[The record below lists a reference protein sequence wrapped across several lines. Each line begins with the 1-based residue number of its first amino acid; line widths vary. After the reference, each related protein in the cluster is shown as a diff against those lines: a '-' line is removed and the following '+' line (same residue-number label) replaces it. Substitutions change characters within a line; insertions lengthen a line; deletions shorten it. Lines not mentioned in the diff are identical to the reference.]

1 MNYHHN
7 RNFSVGRLW
16 SVGLIGLA
24 AAIFI
29 ITGCAQEE
37 VAEPFEPRASHADY
51 IAGLE
56 QMDMADAAIG
66 RQWIEASE
74 RVLESPVEIEL
85 PYREQVFFDPAAP
98 DAAGYEFESQRGRA
112 IRISI
117 DLDQQAE
124 LRLFVDLFRVED
136 DGEQLVH
143 VASYD
148 RDQNLLEFEP
158 QRDNRY
164 ILRLQPELLR
174 GGRYTISIEEN
185 PALAF
190 PVEGKGMRDIHSFFG
205 DPRDGGRR
213 RHEGVDIFAA
223 RGTPVLSVSE
233 GTVWRVGTRELGG
246 KTVVVRDAHRGF
258 NYYYA
263 HLDEQYA
270 ERGQKVVPGDLLG
283 AVGNTGNAITTPP
296 HLHFGI
302 YAARWQALDPWNFLK
317 PGTGPPA
324 PLPLDLYSLENY
336 MRTTREIDTELEA
349 ELGPGPAQEIPAGT
363 VVRILAAGTD
373 RLRVRLPG
381 HQGQERTVELN
392 YEDIELLE
400 QPLEASGSLT
410 AAGNSYLYSAPA
422 AHGEAVAKLS
432 DPSGLRLLGLNGSF
446 YYVETPQGQR
456 GWLPRG

>member
-1 MNYHHN
+1 MKHHHI
-7 RNFSVGRLW
+7 RNLSLRSFCSVC
-16 SVGLIGLA
+16 LIGIA
-24 AAIFI
+24 AVVFM

-37 VAEPFEPRASHADY
+37 VAEPFQPRASHSRYVEGLQKMELADT
-51 IAGLE
+51 
-56 QMDMADAAIG
+56 AIG
-66 RQWIEASE
+66 RKWIEASE
-74 RVLESPVEIEL
+74 RVLENPVEIEL
-85 PYREQVFFDPAAP
+85 PFREQVFFDPSAP

-117 DLDQQAE
+117 DFAQQSE

-136 DGEQLVH
+136 DGKELVQ

-148 RDQNLLEFEP
+148 RDENLLEFEP
-158 QRDNRY
+158 KRDNRY

-174 GGRYTISIEEN
+174 GGRYTISIDEN
-185 PALAF
+185 PVLAF
-190 PVEGKGMRDIHSFFG
+190 PVEGKGMRDIHIFFG

-213 RHEGVDIFAA
+213 LHEGVDIFAA

-246 KTVVVRDAHRGF
+246 KTVVVRDASRGF

-263 HLDEQYA
+263 HLDVQYA

-317 PGTGPPA
+317 PGTGLPA
-324 PLPLDLYSLENY
+324 SLPLAQYSLENY
-336 MRTTREIDTELEA
+336 MRTTREVEA
-349 ELGPGPAQEIPAGT
+349 GLGTGIPSGA
-363 VVRILAAGTD
+363 VVRIVAAGTD
-373 RLRVRLPG
+373 GLRVHLPG
-381 HQGQERTVELN
+381 HQGQDKIVELE
-392 YEDIELLE
+392 YEDIESLE
-400 QPLEASGSLT
+400 QPLETEGSLT
-410 AAGNSYLYSAPA
+410 VAGNSYLYSTPA
-422 AHGEAVAKLS
+422 ANGDAVTELS
-432 DPSGLRLLGLNGSF
+432 NSSELTLLGLNGSF

-456 GWLPRG
+456 GWLPQG